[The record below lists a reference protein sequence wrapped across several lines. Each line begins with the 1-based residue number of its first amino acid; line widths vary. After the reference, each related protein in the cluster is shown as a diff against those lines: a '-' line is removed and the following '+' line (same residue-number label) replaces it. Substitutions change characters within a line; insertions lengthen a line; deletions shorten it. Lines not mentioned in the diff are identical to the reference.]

1 MASACMVISRKIS
14 TSSVCYGKRN
24 FRKFL
29 LYNKR
34 GLREF
39 KQKQATDPNFE
50 MPFDKRG
57 VRDIYITDG
66 DDRVIVPEKI
76 PEIIVPSLK
85 DFHLKP
91 YVSYRAGE
99 IEQRPFT
106 AKDLFDFVY
115 ADKIK
120 KDFETGQL
128 GPDGEPLNPSKY
140 ESMTPEEARLQAE
153 KTGTDLFTMEIE
165 KA

>member
-29 LYNKR
+29 MSNKR
-34 GLREF
+34 GLRAF
-39 KQKQATDPNFE
+39 KKEQASNPNFDI
-50 MPFDKRG
+50 PIDKRG
-57 VRDIYITDG
+57 VRDVHIQDG
-66 DDRVIVPEKI
+66 DDMVIVPEKI
-76 PEIIVPSLK
+76 PELIVPSLK

-91 YVSYRAGE
+91 YVSYAAGE
-99 IEQRPFT
+99 SEQRQFT

-128 GPDGEPLNPSKY
+128 GPDGEPLNPSEY
-140 ESMTPEEARLQAE
+140 ESMTPEEARIRAE
-153 KTGTDLFTMEIE
+153 KTGTDIFTMDRE
-165 KA
+165 KV